1 MRTLVAAA
9 LIALLA
15 GSAFAQGAGGK
26 RHPQPQA
33 KQEKK
38 EDVAKKKAA
47 EKAYNDALRKI
58 PEPKEKLDPWKAM
71 R

>member
-15 GSAFAQGAGGK
+15 GAAFAQGVGGK
-26 RHPQPQA
+26 RRAQPRAEQT
-33 KQEKK
+33 KK
-38 EDVAKKKAA
+38 DVAKKKAA
-47 EKAYNDALRKI
+47 EKAYNDALGKI
-58 PEPKEKLDPWKAM
+58 PESKEKLDPWKAM